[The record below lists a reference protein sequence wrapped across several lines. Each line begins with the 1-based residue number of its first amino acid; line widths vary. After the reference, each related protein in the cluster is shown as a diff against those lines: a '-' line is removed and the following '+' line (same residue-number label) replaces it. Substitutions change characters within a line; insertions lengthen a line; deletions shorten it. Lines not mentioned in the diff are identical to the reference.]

1 MKKLIAWLKS
11 LFKRKPKSARVI
23 VVNGRSVYITNDDR
37 FTIENGV
44 VRHKDPNVVIRPTI
58 IYSSVQ
64 QGTLG
69 DNGVQCRC
77 EEHINALT
85 GVTAGVFIGGVA
97 ASLSNECSHYDDYS
111 SGSDSG
117 SNGSADVADEAVMTE
132 NDDVKMDVSI
142 EWFDPVS
149 QGYSWTI
156 NVRFPTLDVESL
168 IGHEAFTPY
177 PRIDSLPTTK
187 VIDPTKH

>member
-23 VVNGRSVYITNDDR
+23 VVNGRSVYIKNDDS

-58 IYSSVQ
+58 VYSSVQ

-69 DNGVQCRC
+69 DNGVQRRG

-85 GVTAGVFIGGVA
+85 GVTAGFLIDRVA
-97 ASLSNECSHYDDYS
+97 ASLSNECGRYDDS
-111 SGSDSG
+111 LSGSDSG
-117 SNGSADVADEAVMTE
+117 SNGSAD
-132 NDDVKMDVSI
+132 
-142 EWFDPVS
+142 
-149 QGYSWTI
+149 G
-156 NVRFPTLDVESL
+156 
-168 IGHEAFTPY
+168 G
-177 PRIDSLPTTK
+177 
-187 VIDPTKH
+187 

>member
-23 VVNGRSVYITNDDR
+23 VVNGRSVYIKNDDS

-58 IYSSVQ
+58 VYPSVQ

-69 DNGVQCRC
+69 DNGVQRRC

-85 GVTAGVFIGGVA
+85 GVTAGVIIDRVA
-97 ASLSNECSHYDDYS
+97 ASLSKECGRYDDSPCGSSS
-111 SGSDSG
+111 SGSG
-117 SNGSADVADEAVMTE
+117 G
-132 NDDVKMDVSI
+132 
-142 EWFDPVS
+142 
-149 QGYSWTI
+149 
-156 NVRFPTLDVESL
+156 
-168 IGHEAFTPY
+168 
-177 PRIDSLPTTK
+177 
-187 VIDPTKH
+187 

>member
-23 VVNGRSVYITNDDR
+23 VVNGRSVYIKNDDS

-58 IYSSVQ
+58 VYPSVQ
-64 QGTLG
+64 PHTLG
-69 DNGVQCRC
+69 DNGVQRRC

-85 GVTAGVFIGGVA
+85 GVTAGVLIGGVA
-97 ASLSNECSHYDDYS
+97 ASLSNECGRYDDSS

-117 SNGSADVADEAVMTE
+117 SNGSAD
-132 NDDVKMDVSI
+132 
-142 EWFDPVS
+142 
-149 QGYSWTI
+149 G
-156 NVRFPTLDVESL
+156 
-168 IGHEAFTPY
+168 G
-177 PRIDSLPTTK
+177 
-187 VIDPTKH
+187 

>member
-23 VVNGRSVYITNDDR
+23 VVNGRSVYIKNDDS

-58 IYSSVQ
+58 VYSSVQ

-69 DNGVQCRC
+69 DNGVQRRC

-97 ASLSNECSHYDDYS
+97 ASLSNECGRYNDSS

-117 SNGSADVADEAVMTE
+117 SSCS
-132 NDDVKMDVSI
+132 DDGD
-142 EWFDPVS
+142 
-149 QGYSWTI
+149 G
-156 NVRFPTLDVESL
+156 
-168 IGHEAFTPY
+168 
-177 PRIDSLPTTK
+177 
-187 VIDPTKH
+187 

>member
-23 VVNGRSVYITNDDR
+23 VVNGRSVYIKNDDS

-58 IYSSVQ
+58 VYSGVQ

-69 DNGVQCRC
+69 NNGVQRRC

-85 GVTAGVFIGGVA
+85 GVTAGVIIDRVA
-97 ASLSNECSHYDDYS
+97 ASLSNECGRYDDS
-111 SGSDSG
+111 LSGSDSG
-117 SNGSADVADEAVMTE
+117 SNCS
-132 NDDVKMDVSI
+132 DD
-142 EWFDPVS
+142 
-149 QGYSWTI
+149 G
-156 NVRFPTLDVESL
+156 
-168 IGHEAFTPY
+168 GG
-177 PRIDSLPTTK
+177 
-187 VIDPTKH
+187 

>member
-23 VVNGRSVYITNDDR
+23 VVNGRSVYIKNDDS

-58 IYSSVQ
+58 VYPNVQ

-69 DNGVQCRC
+69 DNGVQRRC

-85 GVTAGVFIGGVA
+85 GVTAGVLIDRVV
-97 ASLSNECSHYDDYS
+97 ASLSKECGRYDDS
-111 SGSDSG
+111 LSGSDSG
-117 SNGSADVADEAVMTE
+117 SNGSAD
-132 NDDVKMDVSI
+132 
-142 EWFDPVS
+142 
-149 QGYSWTI
+149 G
-156 NVRFPTLDVESL
+156 
-168 IGHEAFTPY
+168 G
-177 PRIDSLPTTK
+177 
-187 VIDPTKH
+187 

>member
-23 VVNGRSVYITNDDR
+23 VVNGRSVYIKNDDS

-58 IYSSVQ
+58 VYSGVQ

-69 DNGVQCRC
+69 DNGVQRRG

-85 GVTAGVFIGGVA
+85 GVTAGFLIDRVA
-97 ASLSNECSHYDDYS
+97 ASLSNECGRYDDS
-111 SGSDSG
+111 LSGSDSG
-117 SNGSADVADEAVMTE
+117 SNGSAD
-132 NDDVKMDVSI
+132 
-142 EWFDPVS
+142 
-149 QGYSWTI
+149 G
-156 NVRFPTLDVESL
+156 
-168 IGHEAFTPY
+168 G
-177 PRIDSLPTTK
+177 
-187 VIDPTKH
+187 

>member
-23 VVNGRSVYITNDDR
+23 VVNGRSVYIKNDDS

-58 IYSSVQ
+58 VYSSVQ
-64 QGTLG
+64 PHTLG
-69 DNGVQCRC
+69 DNGVQRRC

-85 GVTAGVFIGGVA
+85 GVTAGVIIDRVA
-97 ASLSNECSHYDDYS
+97 ASLSKECGRYDDSS

-117 SNGSADVADEAVMTE
+117 SNGSASAD
-132 NDDVKMDVSI
+132 S
-142 EWFDPVS
+142 
-149 QGYSWTI
+149 G
-156 NVRFPTLDVESL
+156 
-168 IGHEAFTPY
+168 
-177 PRIDSLPTTK
+177 
-187 VIDPTKH
+187 

>member
-23 VVNGRSVYITNDDR
+23 VVNGRSVYIKNDDS

-58 IYSSVQ
+58 VYSGVQ

-69 DNGVQCRC
+69 NNGVQRRC

-85 GVTAGVFIGGVA
+85 GVTAGVIIDRVA
-97 ASLSNECSHYDDYS
+97 ASLSNECGRYDDRL

-117 SNGSADVADEAVMTE
+117 SNGS
-132 NDDVKMDVSI
+132 DD
-142 EWFDPVS
+142 
-149 QGYSWTI
+149 G
-156 NVRFPTLDVESL
+156 
-168 IGHEAFTPY
+168 GG
-177 PRIDSLPTTK
+177 
-187 VIDPTKH
+187 